1 MTSGAANAQH
11 RVKRQFSMVGVR
23 QLVRRGLNAL
33 AASIPRRS
41 SLPPVIP
48 TATFDERPLEI
59 GRQILG
65 ELEAGPQNLGQQV
78 LGQQEIGRQILG
90 QQSMLTYHSLER
102 LDRSLLLQGRIAARQ
117 LSARERIGTLADAEF
132 RVSSQFGDDG
142 IIEWL
147 CQKIPG
153 VSRSFV
159 EFGVESFAEANTR
172 FLIENRGWRGLV
184 MDGNDGYMRGL
195 RDQALYW
202 RHDLTAVAAF
212 ITAEN
217 INALISEHG
226 FAGELGIL
234 SVDIDGNDYWVLD
247 AIDCVN
253 PAIIICEINGVFGD
267 LKAVTVP
274 YRPDFQRMDAHY
286 SGQYFGCSLAA
297 LRLLC
302 ERRGYSFIGTN
313 SNGVNAFFV
322 RNDFAGPVLDSLV
335 EVRAWAPRHRDSRGM
350 DGRLDF
356 VRGVARRDLVADMPV
371 VDITNGRLVP
381 LSELYPLYSDTFLED
396 FR

>member
-1 MTSGAANAQH
+1 MRHPSMAWARPMAIRGRDVVVAYLAERRARQAFAGETAAHAP
-11 RVKRQFSMVGVR
+11 S
-23 QLVRRGLNAL
+23 A
-33 AASIPRRS
+33 
-41 SLPPVIP
+41 
-48 TATFDERPLEI
+48 EI
-59 GRQILG
+59 GRH
-65 ELEAGPQNLGQQV
+65 
-78 LGQQEIGRQILG
+78 ILG
-90 QQSMLTYHSLER
+90 QQSMLTHHTLDR
-102 LDRSLLLQGRIAARQ
+102 LDRSLLLQGRIAAQQ
-117 LSARERIGTLADAEF
+117 LSTCVRVGSLADVEF
-132 RVSSQFGDDG
+132 RVSSQWGEDG

-147 CQKIPG
+147 CQKLPG
-153 VSRSFV
+153 ISRSFV
-159 EFGVESFAEANTR
+159 EFGVENYAEANTR

-217 INALISEHG
+217 INQLITEHG

-234 SVDIDGNDYWVLD
+234 SIDIDGNDYWVLD

-267 LKAVTVP
+267 LRPVTVP

-286 SGQYFGCSLAA
+286 SGQYFGCSVEAA
-297 LRLLC
+297 RMLC
-302 ERRGYSFIGTN
+302 KRRGYSFVGTN

-322 RNDFAGPVLDSLV
+322 RDDLAGPVLDSLM
-335 EVRAWAPRHRDSRGM
+335 EVRAWAPRHRDSR
-350 DGRLDF
+350 DISGRLDF

-371 VDITNGRLVP
+371 VDLTGDRLVA
-381 LSELYPLYSDTFLED
+381 LRELYPLYSDRFLDD

>member
-1 MTSGAANAQH
+1 MSGRLKRVMQH
-11 RVKRQFSMVGVR
+11 RSLALPRAVVR
-23 QLVRRGLNAL
+23 HGLDAL
-33 AASIPRRS
+33 AVRIAGRMPTPPTPLAIVE
-41 SLPPVIP
+41 LPEPAAPV
-48 TATFDERPLEI
+48 FDERPVQI
-59 GRQILG
+59 GNHILG
-65 ELEAGPQNLGQQV
+65 H
-78 LGQQEIGRQILG
+78 
-90 QQSMLTYHSLER
+90 QSMLMHHSMDR
-102 LDRSLLLQGRIAARQ
+102 LDRSLLLQGRIAGQQIAR
-117 LSARERIGTLADAEF
+117 LDRIDTLADVEF
-132 RVSSQFGDDG
+132 RVASQWGEDG

-147 CQKIPG
+147 CQKLHGI
-153 VSRSFV
+153 SRSFI

-184 MDGNDGYMRGL
+184 MDGNGEYMRGL

-202 RHDLTAVAAF
+202 RHDLTAVPGF

-217 INALISEHG
+217 INTLITENG

-267 LKAVTVP
+267 LRAITVP
-274 YRPDFQRMDAHY
+274 YRPDFTRMDAHY
-286 SGQYFGCSLAA
+286 SGQYFGCSIAA
-297 LRLLC
+297 ARMVC

-322 RNDFAGPVLDSLV
+322 RTDIAGPVLDALDDT
-335 EVRAWAPRHRDSRGM
+335 RAWAPRHRDSRSIAGQ
-350 DGRLDF
+350 LDF
-356 VRGVARRDLVADMPV
+356 VRGVARRDLIADMPV
-371 VDITNGRLVP
+371 VDLETGKLVA
-381 LSELYPLYSDTFLED
+381 LSDLFPLYSDAFLED